1 LRFGGILVGV
11 RLPFIKKR
19 PKIDPLMSQPYSPT
33 GKRFTRPIIAKV
45 LQDEPKKPPPID
57 PHREELRRI
66 VVAVGLWLAFALAVF
81 HWLHDSPAARK
92 MLGL

>member
-1 LRFGGILVGV
+1 MLERV
-11 RLPFIKKR
+11 RLPFTKKP

-45 LQDEPKKPPPID
+45 LQDPPKEIPPPD
-57 PHREELRRI
+57 PHREEMRRI
-66 VVAVGLWLAFALAVF
+66 VAAIGLWLAFALAVF

-92 MLGL
+92 ILGL